1 MKRISPPACW
11 PLCAINSVD
20 TRSRK
25 RNNISHLNVQTAV
38 LGGGVSAEDG
48 AGAIKMDNG
57 LPTSIVIF
65 GASGDLAQRK
75 LVPSLFNL
83 CRKGRMPKQFRIV
96 GYGNTAFTDDQFRAH
111 LEEGVKQFASFE
123 FKTDE
128 WSTFASSLTY
138 QQGRYTDLADFKI
151 LSGVLSEWEKGSGN
165 RIYYMATPP
174 GVFPNIIDLLGLTSQ
189 LDETKGWRRVVIEK
203 PFGTD
208 LASAHS
214 LNEQIHKTLNER
226 QIYRIDHYLGKETV
240 QNILVTRFAN
250 TIFEPLWNRNYIDH
264 VEITVAEQVGVEH
277 RARFYDGIGV
287 VRDMFQNHLLQL
299 VTLVA
304 MEPPAS
310 FDATA
315 LRNEK
320 VKVLSSIRPMKEE
333 DVIQNTIRA
342 QYKGYR
348 AEDGVKAEST
358 TPTYAAVK
366 LQIDNWRWQGVP
378 FYLRSGKKLKE
389 KVSQVTIEFKE
400 PPHMLFPNTKEHIT
414 PNMLV
419 LYLQPDEGVHWR
431 FEAKVPDTVS
441 QLRSVDME
449 FHYADS
455 FGTTA
460 IPESYERLLLDTL
473 TGDASLFT
481 RADEVETAWGI
492 IDPIISAWD
501 SPSKNLPLAFY
512 EPNSWGPDE
521 ADKLLTRDKR
531 TWSTWDGRKE

>member
-1 MKRISPPACW
+1 M
-11 PLCAINSVD
+11 N
-20 TRSRK
+20 
-25 RNNISHLNVQTAV
+25 
-38 LGGGVSAEDG
+38 
-48 AGAIKMDNG
+48 NG

-65 GASGDLAQRK
+65 GASGDLTQRK

-83 CRKGRMPKQFRIV
+83 YRKGRLPKQFRII
-96 GYGNTAFTDDQFRAH
+96 GFGGTALPDEQFRAH

-123 FKTDE
+123 FNADE
-128 WSTFASSLTY
+128 WSNFAPNLFY
-138 QQGRYTDLADFKI
+138 LQGKYTELEDFEK
-151 LSGVLSEWEKGSGN
+151 LSKLMNRWEINSGN

-174 GVFPNIIDLLGLTSQ
+174 SVFPNIIYLLKLTDQ
-189 LDETKGWRRVVIEK
+189 LREDSNWRRVVFEK

-208 LASAHS
+208 LASALD
-214 LNEQIHKTLNER
+214 LNQQIHKALNEN
-226 QIYRIDHYLGKETV
+226 QVYRIDHYLGKETV

-250 TIFEPLWNRNYIDH
+250 TIFEPLWNRTYIDH

-277 RARFYDGIGV
+277 RGRFYDNVGV
-287 VRDMFQNHLLQL
+287 LRDMFQNHLLQL
-299 VTLVA
+299 MTLVA

-320 VKVLSSIRPMKEE
+320 VKVLSSIRPMKAEA
-333 DVIQNTIRA
+333 VLQNTVRA
-342 QYKGYR
+342 QYKGYLNE
-348 AEDGVKAEST
+348 AGVNPASS
-358 TPTYAAVK
+358 TPTYAAVR

-389 KVSQVTIEFKE
+389 KLSQITIEFKE
-400 PPHMLFPNTKEHIT
+400 PPHLLFPNTKEHIT

-455 FGTTA
+455 FGKTA
-460 IPESYERLLLDTL
+460 LPESYERLLLDTII
-473 TGDASLFT
+473 GDASLFT
-481 RADEVETAWGI
+481 RADEVETAWGL
-492 IDPIISAWD
+492 IDPIIETWD
-501 SPSKNLPLAFY
+501 SSSTTQPLATY
-512 EPNSWGPDE
+512 EPGSWGPVE
-521 ADKLLTRDKR
+521 ADDLLTRDKR
-531 TWSTWDGRKE
+531 KWSTWDGRKE

>member
-1 MKRISPPACW
+1 
-11 PLCAINSVD
+11 
-20 TRSRK
+20 
-25 RNNISHLNVQTAV
+25 
-38 LGGGVSAEDG
+38 
-48 AGAIKMDNG
+48 MDNG
-57 LPTSIVIF
+57 LPTSIIIF
-65 GASGDLAQRK
+65 GASGDLTQRK

-83 CRKGRMPKQFRIV
+83 YRKGRMPKQFRII
-96 GYGNTAFTDDQFRAH
+96 GYGNTVFSDEQFRAQ
-111 LEEGVKQFASFE
+111 LEAGMQQFAPFE
-123 FKTDE
+123 FKAGE
-128 WSTFASSLTY
+128 WSAFASNLVY
-138 QQGRYTDLADFKI
+138 QQGRYTDLADFKK
-151 LSGVLSEWEKGSGN
+151 LGTLLKNWEISSGN

-174 GVFPNIIDLLGLTSQ
+174 GVFPNIIDLLGLTDQ
-189 LDETKGWRRVVIEK
+189 LTEYNGWRRVVIEK

-208 LASAHS
+208 FESAHS
-214 LNEQIHKTLNER
+214 LNAQIHKTLNEN

-299 VTLVA
+299 MTLVA

-310 FDATA
+310 FDSTA

-320 VKVLSSIRPMKEE
+320 VKVLSSIRPMQTEA
-333 DVIQNTIRA
+333 VLQNTVRA
-342 QYKGYR
+342 QYQGYR
-348 AEDGVKAEST
+348 AEEGVDAEST
-358 TPTYAAVK
+358 TPTFAAVK

-389 KVSQVTIEFKE
+389 KLSQITIEFKE
-400 PPHMLFPNTKEHIT
+400 PPHLLFPNTKEHFT

-431 FEAKVPDTVS
+431 FEAKVPDTIS

-455 FGTTA
+455 FGKTA

-481 RADEVETAWGI
+481 RADEVETAWGL
-492 IDPIISAWD
+492 IDPIMAAWETHTQ
-501 SPSKNLPLAFY
+501 PLAEY
-512 EPNSWGPDE
+512 EPGSWGPAE
-521 ADKLLTRDKR
+521 ADDLLSRDGRK
-531 TWSTWDGRKE
+531 WSTWDGRKE

>member
-1 MKRISPPACW
+1 
-11 PLCAINSVD
+11 
-20 TRSRK
+20 
-25 RNNISHLNVQTAV
+25 
-38 LGGGVSAEDG
+38 
-48 AGAIKMDNG
+48 MDNG

-65 GASGDLAQRK
+65 GASGDLTQRK

-83 CRKGRMPKQFRIV
+83 FRKGRMPKEFHIV
-96 GYGNTAFTDDQFRAH
+96 GYGNTEFTDEQFRAH
-111 LEEGVKQFASFE
+111 LEEGMKQFASFE
-123 FKTDE
+123 YKPEE
-128 WSTFASSLTY
+128 WSAFAANLSY
-138 QQGRYTDLADFKI
+138 KQGRYTDLADFKA
-151 LSGVLSEWEKGSGN
+151 LSTFLSKWEKDSGN
-165 RIYYMATPP
+165 RMYYMATPP
-174 GVFPNIIDLLGLTSQ
+174 GVFPNIIDLLGMTGQLT
-189 LDETKGWRRVVIEK
+189 ENHGWRRVVIEK

-208 LASAHS
+208 YASAHS

-240 QNILVTRFAN
+240 QNILITRFAN

-277 RARFYDGIGV
+277 RGRFYDRIGV
-287 VRDMFQNHLLQL
+287 LRDMFQNHLLQL
-299 VTLVA
+299 TTLVA

-320 VKVLSSIRPMKEE
+320 VKVLSSIRPMKEA
-333 DVIQNTIRA
+333 DVLQNTVRA

-348 AEDGVKAEST
+348 QEEGVQPEST
-358 TPTYAAVK
+358 IPTYAAVK

-378 FYLRSGKKLKE
+378 FYLRSGKNLKE
-389 KVSQVTIEFKE
+389 KISQITIEFKE
-400 PPHMLFPNTKEHIT
+400 PPHMLFSSSKERIT

-431 FEAKVPDTVS
+431 FEAKVPDTSS

-455 FGTTA
+455 FGKTA
-460 IPESYERLLLDTL
+460 IPESYERLLLDTMM
-473 TGDASLFT
+473 GDASLFT
-481 RADEVETAWGI
+481 RADEVETAWGL
-492 IDPIISAWD
+492 IDPIISAWEAQ
-501 SPSKNLPLAFY
+501 KQPLAFY
-512 EPNSWGPDE
+512 EPGSWGPAESDQ
-521 ADKLLTRDKR
+521 LLARDGR